1 MLSKGIVASWLAIDL
16 MFHNFHGS
24 ITPTMVNQME
34 HPQWTNKWAISP
46 TRGICFLCGKGIHN
60 LSQTMWGFSE
70 ALIYLGSSS
79 LLFSVMVYFSNWHS
93 PHTSFLFK
101 CLGMWSISAWGQG
114 PFHRHFIIFYDIYW
128 VVNKYMSSEN
138 RMWPQNRAR
147 VCCMHMVLNP
157 GFPLGSPQDLF
168 QKEPGPMPEL
178 WRYLVRGRV
187 WISYPD
193 PMFYRFCG

>member
-1 MLSKGIVASWLAIDL
+1 

-79 LLFSVMVYFSNWHS
+79 LLFSVMVYSSNWHS

-114 PFHRHFIIFYDIYW
+114 PFHRQFIIFYDIYW

-147 VCCMHMVLNP
+147 VCYMNVVLNP
-157 GFPLGSPQDLF
+157 GFPSGSPRDLL
-168 QKEPGPMPEL
+168 QKDPGPTPEL
-178 WRYLVRGRV
+178 WMYLVRGRV
-187 WISYPD
+187 WASYPG
-193 PMFYRFCG
+193 PMFYRFCR